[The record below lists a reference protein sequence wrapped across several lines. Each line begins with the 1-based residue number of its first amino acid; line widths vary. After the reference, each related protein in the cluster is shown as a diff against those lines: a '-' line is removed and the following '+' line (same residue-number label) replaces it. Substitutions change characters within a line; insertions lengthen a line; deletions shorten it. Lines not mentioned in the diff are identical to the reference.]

1 MPPRIGITC
10 DFETILDRRGD
21 PLPRYLAPAS
31 YVEAVVNAGGLPVLV
46 PHVTPER
53 AEAYLDLLDG
63 IVIAGGAFD
72 VPPAYYGQ
80 EPRAG
85 LGRLVEAR
93 SAFERQLITH
103 ALGRDVPLLGVCGG
117 MQLLNVTLG
126 GTLHQDLAERPG
138 TGVHMQLHDRR
149 QPSHGVTVSPGS
161 LLARLTGLGSLAVN
175 STHHQVV
182 AALGTR
188 LIASA
193 VADDGV
199 IEAIESPHHRHVLGV
214 QWHPEALAGGEHA
227 ALYRWLV
234 DRAGACGRR

>member
-1 MPPRIGITC
+1 LSVRPRIGITC
-10 DFETILDRRGD
+10 DFETIIDRRGD
-21 PLPRYLAPAS
+21 PLQRYVAS
-31 YVEAVVNAGGLPVLV
+31 DTYVEAVVNAGGLSVLL
-46 PHVTPER
+46 PHVTPEH
-53 AEAYLDLLDG
+53 AGDYLEMLDG

-72 VPPAYYGQ
+72 VPPSYYGQ

-85 LGRLVEAR
+85 LGRIVDAR
-93 SAFERQLITH
+93 SAFERELITH
-103 ALGRDVPLLGVCGG
+103 ALARDVPLLGVCGG
-117 MQLLNVTLG
+117 MQLLNVVLG

-182 AALGTR
+182 DALGNT
-188 LIASA
+188 LVASA

-199 IEAIESPHHRHVLGV
+199 IEAIESTQHRHALGV
-214 QWHPEALAGGEHA
+214 QWHPEALGGEHA

-234 DRAGACGRR
+234 EAAAVRP